1 MQCNQTFLEAFEQV
15 YDSQLDEYINSLEDG
30 EIHIFSAKHEK
41 RMEKLIKRQ
50 RKPYFK
56 LISTAGRRA
65 VCAAAALVIVFTSAM
80 SVKAFREFLFG
91 LENTESTSGYDVL
104 QAESSDLSGAA
115 KTIEE
120 EYYIS
125 ALPEGFEETKRTND
139 GWLNITYQRGDE
151 IIEFEQYP
159 SSGFKIYIDNEHRQM
174 SKHIGSD
181 NTAYYIYTDKNS
193 VMYYWNNGK
202 YAFSLFVSGVDGNS
216 YKNEGL
222 KLCKSIK
229 IKK

>member
-159 SSGFKIYIDNEHRQM
+159 SSGFKIYLDKE
-174 SKHIGSD
+174 
-181 NTAYYIYTDKNS
+181 NTSLSEFTDDDGTKYYVHSREDSHGAPYTS
-193 VMYYWNNGK
+193 FIWSNGK
-202 YAFSLFVSGVDGNS
+202 YIFEVSGTFD
-216 YKNEGL
+216 KNQIY